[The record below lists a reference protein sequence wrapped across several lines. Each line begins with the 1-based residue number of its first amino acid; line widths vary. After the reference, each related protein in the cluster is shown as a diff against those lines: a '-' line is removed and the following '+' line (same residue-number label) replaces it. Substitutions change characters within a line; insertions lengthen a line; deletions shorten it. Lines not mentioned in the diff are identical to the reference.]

1 MSFPAPPERT
11 ALPVQP
17 STVIVFAPAFPV
29 RLTLS
34 MPASR
39 SVPRPASPVA
49 VSVKSTF
56 PDSVTVS
63 EPLPPSRLS
72 FPPRPESV
80 SSPATPESVLP
91 RAFPWSVSANAVPV
105 TFSIPVVLE
114 SVSVSPE
121 PTAWAAV
128 TARSMLTPP
137 LNRFEKSSVSL
148 SVFAASTIVTLAD
161 SIPLNI

>member
-1 MSFPAPPERT
+1 MPAPPVRT
-11 ALPVQP
+11 ALPFQP

-29 RLTLS
+29 RFTLS
-34 MPASR
+34 MSASV
-39 SVPRPASPVA
+39 SLPRPVRPAA

-56 PDSVTVS
+56 PDSITVS

-91 RAFPWSVSANAVPV
+91 RAFPWSESANAVPV
-105 TFSIPVVLE
+105 TFSRPVDVE
-114 SVSVSPE
+114 SVSISPE
-121 PTAWAAV
+121 PSAWAAV

-148 SVFAASTIVTLAD
+148 SVFVASTIVTLAD
-161 SIPLNI
+161 SIPLKI